1 MFSRRPHKSINLN
14 EISDAR
20 QTNLEQ
26 NVFHSR
32 IKQSNFKLLSLSH
45 LKKKTLGNFLSKFKA
60 VNVKG
65 GGGVGTKFKK
75 YSSLPLDADKTKKQK
90 ILAAQDLANN
100 SKSLAT
106 SESNI
111 CETNG
116 ESFKSTIVNLITLN
130 QNNDQ
135 SSLVENNSIL
145 KYLLKYNSFKENNKE
160 EEQSEIEN
168 DSSEEINLSTVI
180 HSDSSGTEEENQTF
194 VVLTDSDD
202 ELPKYTCKRMLQ

>member
-45 LKKKTLGNFLSKFKA
+45 LKKKTLGSFLFKFKA

-65 GGGVGTKFKK
+65 GVGNKFKK

-90 ILAAQDLANN
+90 ILAAQNLANN
-100 SKSLAT
+100 SKNLAT

-111 CETNG
+111 CETNV

-130 QNNDQ
+130 QNDDQ
-135 SSLVENNSIL
+135 SSLVESNSIL

-160 EEQSEIEN
+160 EEQSENEN
-168 DSSEEINLSTVI
+168 DSNEEINLSTVI

-194 VVLTDSDD
+194 VVLTDSDND
-202 ELPKYTCKRMLQ
+202 ELPKYTCKRILQ